1 MVMRVQAT
9 DLDGQP
15 IGEIDLGRTDSG
27 RATVN
32 GQPVVAMR
40 PIGGRIALIVG
51 ASQYC
56 VPAVDYWQVIRAQGD
71 EPSISRR

>member
-1 MVMRVQAT
+1 MRVVAT

-15 IGEIDLGRTDSG
+15 IGEVDLDRTNSG

-56 VPAVDYWQVIRAQGD
+56 VAAVEYWQVIRAAGD
-71 EPSISRR
+71 DGEPA